1 MADPQKLAKVDDVIH
16 LADPIPD
23 NVDRVTDED
32 GASWQLQ
39 SSGLW
44 FCVKADEGTT
54 PIEPGVLSKAW
65 GPLTVTAVRDLQPRP
80 RLARVGDRIEHGEAI
95 PANVVA
101 LRDADGD
108 TEMAWWRVS
117 VEPLAFYFNDERPR
131 PGFVGSPVEKL
142 AAKWFPMTVVEVDP
156 EPQSAEARCCDGM
169 VRYNQ
174 HDRYCPARDAQP
186 AVEPPIWQLPR
197 AHCYTGDN
205 HAPHAWKD
213 GDEAVVCWG
222 EPARDPNPAP
232 TADPGTFADC
242 VAWLIAAGLGT
253 NADRRIDRMAAQ
265 HQELQ
270 ARYDTVVSDRATV
283 KASLELVKERIR
295 EHQPADPDPLVLTL
309 PQVPDGAVALVG
321 LRTGTRYEPEEEV
334 WRINS
339 WYGDLP
345 DVLRREHPEG
355 ARVEMAPPREP
366 RTWPKIDKPD
376 DDDLPQVIDV
386 EGHGR
391 WRRCS
396 VDGVLFTDGESGTTM
411 GELMTWGDVRE
422 VLDNG

>member
-1 MADPQKLAKVDDVIH
+1 MSDLAKVGDVIEYGQ
-16 LADPIPD
+16 DIP
-23 NVDRVTDED
+23 
-32 GASWQLQ
+32 
-39 SSGLW
+39 
-44 FCVKADEGTT
+44 
-54 PIEPGVLSKAW
+54 P
-65 GPLTVTAVRDLQPRP
+65 
-80 RLARVGDRIEHGEAI
+80 
-95 PANVVA
+95 NVVRFTDA
-101 LRDADGD
+101 QRQPGYFWARTTIDPLRFDYRCPGAVPLKGLLVKDL
-108 TEMAWWRVS
+108 EEQWW
-117 VEPLAFYFNDERPR
+117 
-131 PGFVGSPVEKL
+131 
-142 AAKWFPMTVVEVDP
+142 PMTVVEVDP
-156 EPQSAEARCCDGM
+156 EPQPAWTGFVHAFLPGSDDCCNALLATGSPRLTGKVRCGN
-169 VRYNQ
+169 VQ
-174 HDRYCPARDAQP
+174 DAPCHLGSSFEQQP
-186 AVEPPIWQLPR
+186 AESGPLLGLATTRQLLEELKAR
-197 AHCYTGDN
+197 RIT
-205 HAPHAWKD
+205 APSA
-213 GDEAVVCWG
+213 G
-222 EPARDPNPAP
+222 ERQRLED
-232 TADPGTFADC
+232 
-242 VAWLIAAGLGT
+242 AAGGLLKYLTPATLGYRT
-253 NADRRIDRMAAQ
+253 AEPR
-265 HQELQ
+265 
-270 ARYDTVVSDRATV
+270 TTSG
-283 KASLELVKERIR
+283 
-295 EHQPADPDPLVLTL
+295 PLVLTL